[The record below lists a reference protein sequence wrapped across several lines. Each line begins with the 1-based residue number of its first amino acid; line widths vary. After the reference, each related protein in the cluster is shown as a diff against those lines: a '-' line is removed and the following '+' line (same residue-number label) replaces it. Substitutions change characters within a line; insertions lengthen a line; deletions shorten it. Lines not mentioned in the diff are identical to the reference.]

1 MGAVDSTVTVK
12 GMDGMRRTLRDFWNW
27 YERNYALNVGITAV
41 LFAFQLVHLSW
52 LSLDVVAERL
62 TGTGYF
68 PLTGLARYLILIVD
82 YTEIP
87 ALISTSVLYIYDLR
101 KGRVAR
107 GLIFL
112 VLLNSQWLHL
122 FWITDEFVV
131 GEFQDG
137 SGSGSS
143 LPAWL
148 AWVAI
153 GIDYLE
159 LPVIVDTLRRFA
171 QTLRSGH
178 LTHRFDRQS

>member
-1 MGAVDSTVTVK
+1 MG
-12 GMDGMRRTLRDFWNW
+12 RLLRDFWAW
-27 YERNYALNVGITAV
+27 YERNYALNLSITAA
-41 LFAFQLVHLSW
+41 LFALQIVHLSW
-52 LSLDVVAERL
+52 LSLDVVAERI
-62 TGTGYF
+62 TGQGYF
-68 PLTGLARYLILIVD
+68 PLTGLARYLVLIVD

-87 ALISTSVLYIYDLR
+87 ALIATSILYLYDLR

-107 GLIFL
+107 SLLFL

-131 GEFQDG
+131 AEFQG
-137 SGSGSS
+137 GANEGSS

-159 LPVIVDTLRRFA
+159 IPVIVDTLRRFA
-171 QTLRSGH
+171 GTLRSGRLVERLEH
-178 LTHRFDRQS
+178 QRET

>member
-1 MGAVDSTVTVK
+1 VG
-12 GMDGMRRTLRDFWNW
+12 RLLRDFWAW
-27 YERNYALNVGITAV
+27 YERNYALNVGITAA
-41 LFAFQLVHLSW
+41 LFALQLVHLSW
-52 LSLDVVAERL
+52 LSLDVVAERI
-62 TGTGYF
+62 TREGYF

-107 GLIFL
+107 SLLFL
-112 VLLNSQWLHL
+112 LLLNSQWLHL

-137 SGSGSS
+137 SNTGSS

-159 LPVIVDTLRRFA
+159 IPVIVDTLRRFA
-171 QTLRSGH
+171 GTLRSGRLVDGLAH
-178 LTHRFDRQS
+178 QRER

>member
-1 MGAVDSTVTVK
+1 
-12 GMDGMRRTLRDFWNW
+12 MRRHFQSFWAW
-27 YERNYALNVGITAV
+27 YERNYAVNVGITAA
-41 LFAFQLVHLSW
+41 LFALQIVHLSW

-62 TGTGYF
+62 TGEGYF
-68 PLTGLARYLILIVD
+68 PLTGLARYLVLIVD

-87 ALISTSVLYIYDLR
+87 ALISTSVLYLYDLR

-107 GLIFL
+107 SLLFL

-131 GEFQDG
+131 GEFQG
-137 SGSGSS
+137 GTAGGSS
-143 LPAWL
+143 LPVWL

-159 LPVIVDTLRRFA
+159 IPVIIDTLRRFA
-171 QTLRSGH
+171 LSVRSGDLGNH
-178 LTHRFDRQS
+178 LEPRADA

>member
-1 MGAVDSTVTVK
+1 MG
-12 GMDGMRRTLRDFWNW
+12 RLLRDFWAW
-27 YERNYALNVGITAV
+27 YERNYALNLGITAA
-41 LFAFQLVHLSW
+41 LFALQIVHLSW
-52 LSLDVVAERL
+52 LSLDVVAERI
-62 TGTGYF
+62 TGQGYF
-68 PLTGLARYLILIVD
+68 PLTGLARYLVLIVD

-87 ALISTSVLYIYDLR
+87 ALISTSILYLYDLR

-107 GLIFL
+107 SLLFL

-131 GEFQDG
+131 AEFQG
-137 SGSGSS
+137 GANEGSS

-159 LPVIVDTLRRFA
+159 IPVIVDTLRRFA
-171 QTLRSGH
+171 GTLRSGRLVERLEH
-178 LTHRFDRQS
+178 QRES

>member
-1 MGAVDSTVTVK
+1 MG
-12 GMDGMRRTLRDFWNW
+12 RLLRDFWAW
-27 YERNYALNVGITAV
+27 YERNYALNVGITAA
-41 LFAFQLVHLSW
+41 LFALQLVHLSW
-52 LSLDVVAERL
+52 LSLDVVAERI
-62 TGTGYF
+62 TGEGYF
-68 PLTGLARYLILIVD
+68 PLTGLARYLVLIVD

-87 ALISTSVLYIYDLR
+87 ALISTSVLYLYDLR

-107 GLIFL
+107 SLLFL

-131 GEFQDG
+131 GEFQG
-137 SGSGSS
+137 GATEGSS

-159 LPVIVDTLRRFA
+159 LPVIVDTLRRFGS
-171 QTLRSGH
+171 TLRSGRLVEQLEH
-178 LTHRFDRQS
+178 QRES